1 MTLRDRYEAAVR
13 GLADRVAALRR
24 AGLPPEAIAREV
36 HAERRRLAI
45 HYKGLTPEP
54 YRSRIA
60 ARTLRVYGDPQGPSI
75 EFLRAQGKSWE
86 AIIAGATR
94 PGPPVGLTPEDG

>member
-13 GLADRVAALRR
+13 GLAEHVAALRR
-24 AGLPPEAIAREV
+24 DGLPPEAIARAA

-45 HYKGLTPEP
+45 HYKDLTPEP

-60 ARTLRVYGDPQGPSI
+60 ARTTRVYGNPEGPSI
-75 EFLRAQGKSWE
+75 AFLRAQGKTWE
-86 AIIAGATR
+86 AIIAGAMR
-94 PGPPVGLTPEDG
+94 PGPPVGLAPEDG